1 MGHFSSCHP
10 FLMVGSLFFVA
21 FALVACLLS
30 MVFAVSV
37 VIVFGELGGSRSV
50 AELASLQTHGS
61 GSKGVFVVCAV
72 LSAGVYLEA
81 MA

>member
-30 MVFAVSV
+30 MVFAVSALR
-37 VIVFGELGGSRSV
+37 IINY
-50 AELASLQTHGS
+50 SLCDDS
-61 GSKGVFVVCAV
+61 N
-72 LSAGVYLEA
+72 L
-81 MA
+81 